1 VNPVS
6 KRDYYE
12 VLGVGKDAGDQEIK
26 GAYRE
31 LAKRFHPDRN
41 PDDPSAEE
49 RFKEA
54 SEAYSVLSDAQ
65 KRAAYDRFGHAGLQG
80 AAGAG
85 GFNPEQFADF
95 SDILG
100 DFFGFGD
107 LFGGGGRRRSRAQ
120 RGEDV
125 RYDLEI
131 GFEDAMFGLA
141 AEIQVPRMEACGHC
155 RGSGSEPRRNALP
168 AGLPLHPAY
177 LQHLQRQRPDHS

>member
-1 VNPVS
+1 MNPVS

-12 VLGVGKDAGDQEIK
+12 VLGIGKAAGDQEIK

-41 PDDPSAEE
+41 TDPAAEAK
-49 RFKEA
+49 FKEA

-80 AAGAG
+80 AAGSPA

-95 SDILG
+95 GDILG
-100 DFFGFGD
+100 DLFGFGD
-107 LFGGGGRRRSRAQ
+107 LFGSGGGGRRRSRAQ

-125 RYDLEI
+125 RYDL
-131 GFEDAMFGLA
+131 
-141 AEIQVPRMEACGHC
+141 
-155 RGSGSEPRRNALP
+155 
-168 AGLPLHPAY
+168 
-177 LQHLQRQRPDHS
+177 